1 MTTTKPAGEHIIHR
15 HYITLKS
22 GHTISIF
29 FNETS
34 GLFCC
39 DVNHKN
45 GRGGN
50 EFIRKTIEPSK
61 MVAFCAKLPPIEEDE
76 E

>member
-1 MTTTKPAGEHIIHR
+1 MKTIEPKDHIIHH

-34 GLFCC
+34 GLFVA

-50 EFIRKTIEPSK
+50 EFIRRTINPSK
-61 MVAFCAKLPPIEEDE
+61 MVAFCAKLPEISNDE
-76 E
+76 